1 MLPTGGMSADS
12 EPRSHGTSG
21 AAPTRKQ
28 QYPEQRLNFARL
40 RARPPRPRR
49 SEGIWR
55 LALRRVWYR
64 LQNDP
69 IDILAGG
76 VALFGVLSLMPGLA
90 ALISIYG
97 LVASPADIEAQV
109 APLARVVPPEVV
121 SLATTQ
127 LQSAAD
133 TSAPALGFAFAG
145 SLLLALFSATGGLR
159 ALMSALN
166 LAHNH
171 PEKRSWLKRTL
182 IAMALG
188 VGGLVTVMVAVGLV
202 VLLPTLLRVVRL
214 DAHTETVVNVMRW
227 PALFVLVMGAI
238 AVLYRVGP
246 VDPTRRIAAGA
257 AAATVLWMVA
267 SVALSTYVDRVGNY
281 SGLYGAFGGALVV
294 ILWFYVSAFV
304 ILLGAVLNEELAE
317 ARWRRSNA
325 GARPRPR
332 PAPRSRAA

>member
-1 MLPTGGMSADS
+1 MLPSGGMSADS
-12 EPRSHGTSG
+12 EARSHGTSG
-21 AAPTRKQ
+21 EAPSRKQ

-49 SEGIWR
+49 SEGVWR
-55 LALRRVWYR
+55 LALRRVGYR
-64 LQNDP
+64 LVNDP
-69 IDILAGG
+69 LDILAGG

-90 ALISIYG
+90 ALIAIYG
-97 LVASPADIEAQV
+97 LIADPAAIQAQV

-121 SLATTQ
+121 SLISSQ
-127 LQSAAD
+127 LEASAGS
-133 TSAPALGFAFAG
+133 SAPALGFAFAG

-188 VGGLVTVMVAVGLV
+188 VGGLFTVMVAVGLV

-214 DAHTETVVNVMRW
+214 DAHTETLVSVLRW
-227 PALFVLVMGAI
+227 PALFALVMGAI

-257 AAATVLWMVA
+257 AVATALWLIV
-267 SVALSTYVDRVGNY
+267 SVALSAYVDHIGNY

-304 ILLGAVLNEELAE
+304 VLLGAVLNEELAE
-317 ARWRRSNA
+317 AQWRQNSA
-325 GARPRPR
+325 AARRRPR

>member
-1 MLPTGGMSADS
+1 MDGMRADAES
-12 EPRSHGTSG
+12 HSHGTSG
-21 AAPTRKQ
+21 DVPSRAQ
-28 QYPEQRLNFARL
+28 QYPEQRINIARP

-49 SEGIWR
+49 SEGIWK

-69 IDILAGG
+69 LDILAGG

-97 LVASPADIEAQV
+97 LIASPSDIEAQV

-121 SLATTQ
+121 SLVTSQLEAAAT
-127 LQSAAD
+127 S
-133 TSAPALGFAFAG
+133 SAPALGFAMAG

-188 VGGLVTVMVAVGLV
+188 VGGLFTVIVAVGLV

-214 DAHTETVVNVMRW
+214 DAHTESLVNVLRW
-227 PALFVLVMGAI
+227 PVLFALVMGAI

-257 AAATVLWMVA
+257 GVATVLWLIA
-267 SVALSTYVDRVGNY
+267 SVALSTYVDRIANY

-294 ILWFYVSAFV
+294 ILWFYVSAFI

-325 GARPRPR
+325 RARPRPR

>member
-1 MLPTGGMSADS
+1 MDGMRADAES
-12 EPRSHGTSG
+12 HSHGTSG
-21 AAPTRKQ
+21 EAPSRTQ
-28 QYPEQRLNFARL
+28 QYPEQRLNFERL

-49 SEGIWR
+49 SEGVWK

-64 LQNDP
+64 VQNDP
-69 IDILAGG
+69 LDILAGG

-97 LVASPADIEAQV
+97 LVASPSDIEAQV

-121 SLATTQ
+121 SLVTSQLEAAAT
-127 LQSAAD
+127 S
-133 TSAPALGFAFAG
+133 SAPALGLATAG

-171 PEKRSWLKRTL
+171 PETRSWLKRTL

-188 VGGLVTVMVAVGLV
+188 IGGLFTVIVAVGLV
-202 VLLPTLLRVVRL
+202 VLLPAMLRVVRL
-214 DAHTETVVNVMRW
+214 DAHTESLVNVLRW
-227 PALFVLVMGAI
+227 PVLCALVMGGI

-257 AAATVLWMVA
+257 AVATLLWLIA
-267 SVALSTYVDRVGNY
+267 SVALSAYVDRVANY
-281 SGLYGAFGGALVV
+281 SGVYGAFGGALVV
-294 ILWFYVSAFV
+294 ILWFYVSAFI

-317 ARWRRSNA
+317 ARWRRNNA
-325 GARPRPR
+325 RARPRPR

>member
-1 MLPTGGMSADS
+1 MEPDGGMRADAES
-12 EPRSHGTSG
+12 PSHGTSG
-21 AAPTRKQ
+21 EAPSKKQ

-49 SEGIWR
+49 KEGVWR

-69 IDILAGG
+69 LDILAGG

-97 LVASPADIEAQV
+97 LIASPADIEAQV

-121 SLATTQ
+121 SLVTSQLEAAATE
-127 LQSAAD
+127 
-133 TSAPALGFAFAG
+133 SAPALGLATAG

-188 VGGLVTVMVAVGLV
+188 VGGLFTVIVAVGLV

-214 DAHTETVVNVMRW
+214 DAHTEGLVNVLRW
-227 PALFVLVMGAI
+227 PVLFTLVMGAI

-257 AAATVLWMVA
+257 GVATLLWLIA
-267 SVALSTYVDRVGNY
+267 SVALSAYVVRVANY

-294 ILWFYVSAFV
+294 ILWFYVSAFI

-317 ARWRRSNA
+317 ARWRRSSA
-325 GARPRPR
+325 RARPRPR